1 MSAFMATPLGQAVR
15 KTLDKATHEIIRTSF
30 PGTPS
35 GFTVAVAAEAV
46 TQLAEESE

>member
-1 MSAFMATPLGQAVR
+1 MASPLGQAVR
-15 KTLDKATHEIIRTSF
+15 KMLDKATHEIIRTSF

-35 GFTVAVAAEAV
+35 GFRVAAEAV